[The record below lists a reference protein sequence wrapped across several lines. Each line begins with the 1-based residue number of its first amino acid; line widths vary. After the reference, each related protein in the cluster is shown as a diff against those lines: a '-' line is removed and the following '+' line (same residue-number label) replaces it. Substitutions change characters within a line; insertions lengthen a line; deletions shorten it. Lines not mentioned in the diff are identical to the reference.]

1 MSIRGLGRLKQ
12 AGRKL
17 RNRFKTGA
25 LILLYHRVATLPT
38 DPQRL
43 AVTPDNFEAHLE
55 IIKQKCVPVSLQHL
69 VQGIA
74 KRAVIP
80 RSVAIT
86 FDDGAAD
93 NLTNAKPLLLKSG
106 LPATVFVA
114 TGYSANGREYWWD
127 EVDRI
132 LLQPSVLPEKLELR
146 VNENV
151 FSRALGNANVYDE
164 KEYVRFSSWSANE
177 QSPTERHQLYQQLIE
192 FLLSLLPDD
201 RLLAIEQLNNW
212 AGKHE
217 STRPTH
223 RPLTLHEVKQ
233 LADDGSIEIGAHTV
247 SHSVMSSL
255 PTDVQR
261 REIVESKTH
270 LEGILGHS
278 IRSFAYPFGTLAD
291 YTKETVGLVKEAGF
305 EYACSNYKDVVQPG
319 VDVFQL
325 PRVIVRNWSGDEF
338 QTQLENWFRG

>member
-1 MSIRGLGRLKQ
+1 MSIRGWGRLKQ

-17 RNRFKTGA
+17 RNRFQPGA
-25 LILLYHRVATLPT
+25 LILLYHRVAALPT

-43 AVTPDNFEAHLE
+43 AVTPDNFETQLE
-55 IIKQKCVPVSLQHL
+55 IIKQNCVPISLHEL
-69 VQGIA
+69 TQGI
-74 KRAVIP
+74 KRRAIVP

-106 LPATVFVA
+106 LSATVFVS
-114 TGYSANGREYWWD
+114 TGYSNSGSEYWWD

-132 LLQPSVLPEKLELR
+132 LLQPSELPEKLELG
-146 VNENV
+146 VNGKV
-151 FSRALGNANVYDE
+151 FSRRLGNASVYGE
-164 KEYVRFSSWSANE
+164 NEYVRFSSWSANE
-177 QSPTERHQLYQQLIE
+177 QPPSERHQLYQQLIE

-212 AGKHE
+212 AGKQE

-223 RPLTLHEVKQ
+223 RPLTLHEIKQ
-233 LADDGSIEIGAHTV
+233 LADGGSIEIGAHTV

-255 PTDVQR
+255 PRDLQR
-261 REIVESKTH
+261 REILESKTQ
-270 LEGILGHS
+270 LEEILGHS

-338 QTQLENWFRG
+338 QTQLEKWFRG

>member
-17 RNRFKTGA
+17 RNRFQPGA
-25 LILLYHRVATLPT
+25 LILLYHRVASLPT

-55 IIKQKCVPVSLQHL
+55 IIKQSSVPISLQQL
-69 VQGIA
+69 AQGI
-74 KRAVIP
+74 KSRAVTP

-93 NLTNAKPLLLKSG
+93 NLTNAKPLLLKCG

-114 TGYSANGREYWWD
+114 TGYSNSGREYWWD

-132 LLQPSVLPEKLELR
+132 LLQPSVLPDKLELG
-146 VNENV
+146 VNGKV
-151 FSRALGNANVYDE
+151 FSRKLGDACVYDQ

-177 QSPTERHQLYQQLIE
+177 QPPTERHLLYQQLIE
-192 FLLSLLPDD
+192 FLLPLLPDD
-201 RLLAIEQLNNW
+201 RLLAIRQLNAW
-212 AGKHE
+212 TGREE

-223 RPLTLHEVKQ
+223 RPLTPNEVKQ
-233 LADDGSIEIGAHTV
+233 LSDSGSIEIGAHTV

-255 PTDVQR
+255 PTDLQR
-261 REIVESKTH
+261 REILESKTH
-270 LEGILGHS
+270 LEEILGRS

-319 VDVFQL
+319 ADVFQL
-325 PRVIVRNWSGDEF
+325 PRVIVRNWSGNEF
-338 QTQLENWFRG
+338 RKQLENWFRG